1 MFNGEIIEMMILR
14 EKMIRFHIVVFSTN
28 VDVNCMSAYACTG
41 IILKYLV

>member
-1 MFNGEIIEMMILR
+1 MFNGEIIEMMTLL

-28 VDVNCMSAYACTG
+28 VIVNCMSAYACTG